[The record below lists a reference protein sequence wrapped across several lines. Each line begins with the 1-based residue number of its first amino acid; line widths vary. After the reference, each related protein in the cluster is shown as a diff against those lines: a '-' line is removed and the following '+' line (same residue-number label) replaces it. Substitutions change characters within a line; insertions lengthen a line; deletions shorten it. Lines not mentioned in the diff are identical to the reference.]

1 MSTRVARACFG
12 VWMVVL
18 AAGYYAVPAY
28 GSALWAALGFSA
40 SIAVLAGVLLNRP
53 AHALPWF
60 LLCGVLVTFTLG
72 DAIYN
77 LIVDGNPF
85 PSPADAFYLLSYPLL
100 AGALLLFIRF
110 RSGAD
115 DRAALLD
122 ALVPTA
128 AIALLVWVLWI
139 GPFVRDA
146 DLSTVQKLISI
157 GYPLGDVLAL
167 AMLVR
172 LLGSPG
178 TRHLSITA
186 LTLGVTSLLGTDL
199 IYGLNQLNQ
208 DWHTGSPVDLGWV
221 VFYTMLG
228 YAALD
233 PSMTRLTEHTPAP
246 FVPRVAGWR
255 RLAIL
260 CAAALVAPA
269 VLVYENLDGTVSDAP
284 VIAVFSALMF
294 LLVIGRLAGLLA
306 DHRQISNRERVLREA
321 GAQLVSAATPA
332 QVADAVRAALAQL
345 MPPDEPYVLESAG
358 IFDSMTRD
366 EFFADGVTLQ
376 PVDVLPPTHG
386 EPLDGFTVALRA
398 PGPLLPPAGSSAL
411 QFTWICLAARE
422 PVLWRLQPA
431 FEALVSQGTMAIDRI
446 ALGAEINRRK
456 HESYFRTLIQNA
468 SDVILIVDDE
478 DRIGY
483 ASPSAADVFGTPAA
497 TLTGTPVTDLIVGEQ
512 HENLRD
518 ALRRL
523 RAGRGQATAFDLVGL
538 GADGRTVQVEC
549 TIQDM
554 RDEPTVR
561 GAVLTMRDVTERR
574 RLESDLAHQAFH
586 DTLTGLANR
595 LLLQNRMEHALMLA
609 QRDRS
614 VVGLLFIDID
624 DFKVVNDTLG
634 LVVGDRLLAAVG
646 ARIAGVVGP
655 QETVAR
661 MGGDEFAVLIE
672 QSYGPAEADDVAAR
686 IVEACAEPFELRYD
700 SGGSAMVGGA
710 VSIGVTTSVEAHD
723 AAEMQRQADL
733 ALHVSKGAGKGRY
746 ARYQADLHTA
756 MVERL
761 EMRAALSTAVEDQQ
775 LVLQYQ
781 PIVDLATEE
790 IVGLEALV
798 RWQHPTRG
806 LIGPGEFIEVAE
818 ENGAIVP
825 IGAWVLREALLAI
838 ANWRQLVPAA
848 PLRYVSVN
856 VSARQFR
863 SPGFVDEV
871 AKVITESGVAPWRL
885 LLEITES
892 LLLRDDESVW
902 QDLARLRE
910 MGVRIAID
918 DFGTGYSSL
927 SYLRQMPVDILKI
940 DKSFIDD
947 ISSSKQQRALVAAIV
962 SIADNLNLGVVA
974 EGVED
979 PAHKQILLDMG
990 CPFGQG
996 YLFSPPAWPDAVAAW
1011 LDTGIREQI
1020 PA

>member
-1 MSTRVARACFG
+1 MSTRVARVSFG
-12 VWMVVL
+12 AWMVVL
-18 AAGYYAVPAY
+18 TGAYYAFPVY
-28 GSALWAALGFSA
+28 GTAFWAGLGFGA
-40 SIAVLAGVLLNRP
+40 AIAVLVGVLLNRP
-53 AHALPWF
+53 ARGLPWF
-60 LLCGVLVTFTLG
+60 LLCGVLVTFALG
-72 DAIYN
+72 DAVYN
-77 LIVDGNPF
+77 LTSRDAF
-85 PSPADAFYLLSYPLL
+85 PSPADGFYLLSYPLL
-100 AGALLLFIRF
+100 AGALLVFIRF

-122 ALVPTA
+122 ALLPTA
-128 AIALLVWVLWI
+128 AIGLVVWVFWI
-139 GPFVRDA
+139 GPLVRDT
-146 DLSTVQKLISI
+146 DLSTAEKLTSI

-172 LLGSPG
+172 LLSAPG

-186 LTLGVTSLLGTDL
+186 LTVGVIALLGTDL
-199 IYGLNQLNQ
+199 IYGLSRLNQ
-208 DWHTGSPVDLGWV
+208 DWSTGGPVDVGWV
-221 VFYTMLG
+221 IFYALLG
-228 YAALD
+228 YASLD
-233 PSMTRLTEHTPAP
+233 PSMTRLTEHTPAA
-246 FVPRVAGWR
+246 FTPRVAGWR
-255 RLAIL
+255 RLAML
-260 CAAALVAPA
+260 VAAALVAPA

-284 VIAVFSALMF
+284 VIAIFSALMF

-306 DHRQISNRERVLREA
+306 DHRRISHRERVLREA
-321 GAQLVSAATPA
+321 GTQLVSAATPGD
-332 QVADAVRAALAQL
+332 VAAAVRAAMAQL
-345 MPPDEPYVLESAG
+345 MPPNEPYVLESAG
-358 IFDSMTRD
+358 IFSGMTRE
-366 EFFADGVTLQ
+366 EFFAEGVTLE
-376 PVDVLPPTHG
+376 PVAQLPATHG
-386 EPLDGFTVALRA
+386 EPLDGFDVALRA
-398 PGPLLPPAGSSAL
+398 PGPLLPEEGSSEF
-411 QFTWICLAARE
+411 QFTWICLAASE
-422 PVLWRLQPA
+422 PVLWRLRPA

-446 ALGAEINRRK
+446 ALGAEVSRRK
-456 HESYFRTLIQNA
+456 HEAYFRTLIQNA
-468 SDVILIVDDE
+468 SDVILIVGGDDH
-478 DRIGY
+478 ITY
-483 ASPSAADVFGTPAA
+483 ASPSAGDVFGTPAA
-497 TLTGTPVTDLIVGEQ
+497 MLTGAPVTDLIVGEQ
-512 HENLRD
+512 HE
-518 ALRRL
+518 RL
-523 RAGRGQATAFDLVGL
+523 RESLQRLRGGRGQAMSFDLVGL

-549 TIQDM
+549 AIQDM

-586 DTLTGLANR
+586 DPLTGLANR
-595 LLLQNRMEHALMLA
+595 LLLQNRLEHALTLA

-646 ARIAGVVGP
+646 ARIASVVGP

-661 MGGDEFAVLIE
+661 LGGDEFAVLIE
-672 QSYGPAEADDVAAR
+672 QAQTPVEADDVAAR
-686 IVEACAEPFELRYD
+686 IVAACAEPFELRYD
-700 SGGSAMVGGA
+700 TGGTAMVGGA
-710 VSIGVTTSVEAHD
+710 VSIGVTTNVEAHD

-733 ALHVSKGAGKGRY
+733 ALYVSKGDGKGRY
-746 ARYQADLHTA
+746 QRFRTDLHTA

-761 EMRAALSTAVEDQQ
+761 EMRAALSSAVEDQQ

-781 PIVDLATEE
+781 PIVDLATEDV
-790 IVGLEALV
+790 VGLEALV
-798 RWQHPTRG
+798 RWRHPTRG

-871 AKVITESGVAPWRL
+871 AKVITESGVPPWRL

-947 ISSSKQQRALVAAIV
+947 ISSSRQQRALVAAIV
-962 SIADNLNLGVVA
+962 NIADNLNLGVVA

-979 PAHKQILLDMG
+979 PAHKQLLLDMG

-996 YLFSPPAWPDAVAAW
+996 YLFSPPAWPDTVLTW
-1011 LDTGIREQI
+1011 LDHGIRERL
-1020 PA
+1020 AA